1 MVVLVLLGSGERPWM
16 ALMDLSRQTLFRI
29 MQDRLGYLGQR
40 QRVLSENV
48 ANADTPGYQA
58 RDMAP
63 VNFLQALQQQ
73 EAQLVPAATQ
83 PGHLPPLHPVSAF
96 KIEGE
101 KRPYET
107 KPDKNGVVLEEQ
119 MVKLSDTQI
128 AYQTTTSLYKKYT
141 DMIKLVLKS

>member
-1 MVVLVLLGSGERPWM
+1 M

-29 MQDRLGYLGQR
+29 MQERMGYLGQR
-40 QRVLSENV
+40 QRVLAENI
-48 ANADTPGYQA
+48 ANSDTPNYQA

-73 EAQLVPAATQ
+73 ETQLQPATTQ
-83 PGHLPPLHPVSAF
+83 PNHLPPLHPVSMY
-96 KIEGE
+96 KVEDE

-141 DMIKLVLKS
+141 DMVKMVLKA

>member
-1 MVVLVLLGSGERPWM
+1 MFLGAARLGEIMAWI

-29 MQDRLGYLGQR
+29 MQERMSYLGQR
-40 QRVLSENV
+40 QRVVAENI
-48 ANADTPGYQA
+48 ANSDTPNYQA

-63 VNFLQALQQQ
+63 VNFLQALQRQ
-73 EAQLVPAATQ
+73 ETQLQPTATQ
-83 PGHLPPLHPVSAF
+83 AGHLPPVHPVSAF
-96 KIEGE
+96 KVETE

-141 DMIKLVLKS
+141 DMVKMVLK

>member
-1 MVVLVLLGSGERPWM
+1 
-16 ALMDLSRQTLFRI
+16 MDLSKQTLFRI

-40 QRVLSENV
+40 QRVLAENI
-48 ANADTPGYQA
+48 ANADTPNFQA

-63 VNFLQALQQQ
+63 VNFLQALERQQH
-73 EAQLVPAATQ
+73 QLQPAATAV
-83 PGHLPPLHPVSAF
+83 GHLPPIHPVSDF

-119 MVKLSDTQI
+119 MVKLSDTQL

>member
-1 MVVLVLLGSGERPWM
+1 
-16 ALMDLSRQTLFRI
+16 MDLSRQTLFRI

-40 QRVLSENV
+40 QRVLAENI
-48 ANADTPGYQA
+48 ANADTPNYQA

-63 VNFLQALQQQ
+63 VNFLQALEQQ
-73 EAQLVPAATQ
+73 EKQLQPAQTQ
-83 PGHLPPLHPVSAF
+83 AGHLPPIRPVSAF
-96 KIEGE
+96 KVEGE

>member
-1 MVVLVLLGSGERPWM
+1 MFTRAARLGDDGPWM
-16 ALMDLSRQTLFRI
+16 ALMDLSRQTLFKI
-29 MQDRLGYLGQR
+29 MQERLDYLGQR

-48 ANADTPGYQA
+48 ANSDTPNYQA

-63 VNFLQALQQQ
+63 VNFLQALQRQQ
-73 EAQLVPAATQ
+73 HQLQPAETQ
-83 PGHLPPLHPVSAF
+83 PGHLPPVHPVSDF

-119 MVKLSDTQI
+119 MVKLSDTQL

-141 DMIKLVLKS
+141 DMVKMVLKS

>member
-1 MVVLVLLGSGERPWM
+1 
-16 ALMDLSRQTLFRI
+16 MDLSRQTLFRI
-29 MQDRLGYLGQR
+29 MQERLGYLGQR
-40 QRVLSENV
+40 QRVLAENI
-48 ANADTPGYQA
+48 ANSDTPNYQA

-73 EAQLVPAATQ
+73 EAQLRPAQTQ
-83 PGHLPPLHPVSAF
+83 PGHLPPIHPASAF
-96 KIEGE
+96 KIDGE

-119 MVKLSDTQI
+119 MVKLNDTQI

-141 DMIKLVLKS
+141 DMIKLALKTQ